1 MIIKFQQF
9 SALIWKW
16 NIGFRHVQFLWGLC
30 LLILLLKLKLY
41 SSMVLVSLRQFGQ
54 DSNVS
59 QMGASHLRNCYRLID
74 LMRIFLVVV
83 VIVVHRLRRSQPT
96 VSSSNSRQGGMHE
109 KCSWTN
115 LSEIFPPR
123 RLILFWTS
131 VSCPSSYPAIPQ
143 CWTGI
148 CNQTNALFCQA
159 AFGQCYITTAEKQI
173 RKKNSFNYFLLSFG

>member
-115 LSEIFPPR
+115 LSASFLQGVWFCSGLQFPAQVPVEPF
-123 RLILFWTS
+123 LSAELEFVTKQMLSSAKLLLVS
-131 VSCPSSYPAIPQ
+131 VISQ
-143 CWTGI
+143 QQR
-148 CNQTNALFCQA
+148 NKL
-159 AFGQCYITTAEKQI
+159 EKKQ
-173 RKKNSFNYFLLSFG
+173 F